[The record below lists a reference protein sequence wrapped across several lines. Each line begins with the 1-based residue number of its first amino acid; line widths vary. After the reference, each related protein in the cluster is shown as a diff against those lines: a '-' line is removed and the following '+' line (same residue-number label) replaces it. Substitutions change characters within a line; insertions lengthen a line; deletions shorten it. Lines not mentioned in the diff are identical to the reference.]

1 MAITAAA
8 LPQSGGH
15 GAVPVAENLCL
26 TPKYAAVR
34 ESESAHWRCCG
45 LLKSQNPHPVT
56 VTYLQKGHT
65 TNPQIYQLVGLFS
78 FMPPQGTV
86 SGRGLELQI
95 RKPQKLLKHRHS
107 FEYWGVKY
115 QTVRLNEIQLV
126 ENCRSQVMKRNKDG
140 SWTTCVS
147 TCLYHM

>member
-1 MAITAAA
+1 MTITAAA
-8 LPQSGGH
+8 LPESGEH

-26 TPKYAAVR
+26 TPKYAAVRESESAHWGFCGLR

-78 FMPPQGTV
+78 FMPPQGTI

-95 RKPQKLLKHRHS
+95 RMPPKLLKYTHS

-115 QTVRLNEIQLV
+115 QI
-126 ENCRSQVMKRNKDG
+126 
-140 SWTTCVS
+140 
-147 TCLYHM
+147 